1 MAARSAVSEVLAYN
15 VKLWAAGLGAALFV
29 PLSLVALVLDVVSLR
44 TQSPDALSRR
54 VLRASARFEAA
65 LDLHGPLTDVRLTTP
80 PEDPSPGDGG
90 GAGQGVGRALPSS
103 PSAYPVISRK
113 PVPDAEPDTSTVPS
127 Q

>member
-29 PLSLVALVLDVVSLR
+29 PLSLVALVLDVVTRR
-44 TQSPDALSRR
+44 TRSPDALSRR
-54 VLRASARFEAA
+54 VLRASARFEAT

-80 PEDPSPGDGG
+80 PEDAHSEG

-113 PVPDAEPDTSTVPS
+113 PVPDDEPDTSTVPS